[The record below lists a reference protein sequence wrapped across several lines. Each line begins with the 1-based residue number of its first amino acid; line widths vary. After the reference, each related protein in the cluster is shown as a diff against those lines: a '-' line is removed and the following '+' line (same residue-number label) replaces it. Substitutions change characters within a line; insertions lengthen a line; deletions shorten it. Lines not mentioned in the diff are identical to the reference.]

1 MNNKALSNAEF
12 INLVK
17 GNTAEIYIARK
28 GTVTVVRCDGHDYL
42 CINAQPFTWVVDQC
56 EDYWKHSI
64 EWRGTL
70 SAYMCLQLR
79 PPKSPKDWS
88 IVDYPLKGELDC
100 LGLYDER
107 GELVPR
113 FMEAKGEFGLN

>member
-17 GNTAEIYIARK
+17 GKTAEIYIARK
-28 GTVTVVRCDGHDYL
+28 GTVTVVRCDDHDYL

-113 FMEAKGEFGLN
+113 FMEAKGEAD